1 MAQEH
6 NTVLIQVANNFLK
19 SLEVPFTKSFF
30 SKQLEANS
38 YFPSIYSISEEFNY
52 LNISNRCLKIKSTQ
66 LGEIPIPFLAYIK
79 MKGTGGKDFVN
90 VIKITDDSITYYDGK
105 ERIISKDEFISG
117 WSNIVFLAQTNDN
130 SGEKDFLNNKKLER
144 KENITNYLLSAG
156 FAAILLF
163 AIYKFVLTSGA
174 LLAPS
179 LSITFTIL
187 GLAVSVLLLIYE
199 IDKSNTFVKNICTGG
214 VKTNCNAVLGSKAA
228 KIFNVSWSELGFFY
242 FSFLFLFLLIPGTIF
257 EEKKS
262 VFTYLSFLTASYIP
276 YSIYYQYRIAKQWC
290 RMCLFVQAIL
300 FLNFVWALLYGDFI
314 LKINL
319 QTVSLI
325 IGCSIFPVLLWYTLK
340 PVILKANDASK
351 FSSAYKRLFSTPGVL
366 NLTLAEQPDA
376 PDGWQQFGIVKGNP
390 NAQNIILKVCSPSCG
405 HCDKAHKT
413 FNEII
418 ENNNDVKIVTVYD
431 IWEEGN
437 NRRDPVRHFLAL
449 TELGDGKQI
458 EEAMNYWYLNEN
470 RNYETLKE
478 MYPLPQDLLEKQ
490 DEIITQMAEWCKTAE
505 IEYTPTVYVNGKQL
519 SSTFKLEDLKD
530 VL

>member
-1 MAQEH
+1 
-6 NTVLIQVANNFLK
+6 
-19 SLEVPFTKSFF
+19 
-30 SKQLEANS
+30 
-38 YFPSIYSISEEFNY
+38 
-52 LNISNRCLKIKSTQ
+52 
-66 LGEIPIPFLAYIK
+66 
-79 MKGTGGKDFVN
+79 
-90 VIKITDDSITYYDGK
+90 
-105 ERIISKDEFISG
+105 
-117 WSNIVFLAQTNDN
+117 
-130 SGEKDFLNNKKLER
+130 
-144 KENITNYLLSAG
+144 
-156 FAAILLF
+156 
-163 AIYKFVLTSGA
+163 
-174 LLAPS
+174 
-179 LSITFTIL
+179 
-187 GLAVSVLLLIYE
+187 
-199 IDKSNTFVKNICTGG
+199 
-214 VKTNCNAVLGSKAA
+214 
-228 KIFNVSWSELGFFY
+228 
-242 FSFLFLFLLIPGTIF
+242 
-257 EEKKS
+257 
-262 VFTYLSFLTASYIP
+262 
-276 YSIYYQYRIAKQWC
+276 
-290 RMCLFVQAIL
+290 MCLFVQAIL